1 MAWSAS
7 SSRSTSSSSSLL
19 LAGTVW
25 SVARPDR
32 RIWPPPGPGSWQY
45 VVTWI
50 LFFAACGLNA
60 CLLFL
65 DWNSWI
71 FPGRL
76 RLLVGIPLA
85 LLVATLALW
94 GVRTVGW
101 KNSSGLSDGFV
112 TAGPYRF
119 TRNPQY
125 VGDDVLSL
133 GLGIIA
139 NSELLWVTHALLAVV
154 FVFTPPSEEV
164 WLREHYGEAYERYRR
179 GTPRFL

>member
-7 SSRSTSSSSSLL
+7 SSRSTSSSSSSL

-50 LFFAACGLNA
+50 LSFVACGLNA
-60 CLLFL
+60 SLLVL
-65 DWNSWI
+65 AWNSWV

-85 LLVATLALW
+85 LLGAVLALW
-94 GVRTVGW
+94 GVRSVGW
-101 KNSSGLSDGFV
+101 KNSSGLGDGFL

-125 VGDDVLSL
+125 LGDDVLSL

-139 NSELLWVTHALLAVV
+139 NSELSGSPTRCS
-154 FVFTPPSEEV
+154 PSSSSS
-164 WLREHYGEAYERYRR
+164 
-179 GTPRFL
+179 PR